1 MSDSHSQ
8 DSRSASSRGV
18 SAPLGVVA
26 LVILLL
32 AGFAVLPRIFKPK
45 DAALV
50 GQVAPDFALD
60 VVANDGALGQTGKI
74 TLSELRGKPV
84 LLDFWASWCS
94 ACRAETP
101 LVNKIAQRY
110 KDRGLVVVG
119 VDTDEPEPQTFPW
132 NAARGLAY
140 PIVFDGANMASTKYG
155 VQSLPTLV
163 LVSRSGNVL
172 AVRVGVTDDAALDA
186 LIKQAL

>member
-1 MSDSHSQ
+1 MA
-8 DSRSASSRGV
+8 DSRNV

-26 LVILLL
+26 LVVLLL
-32 AGFAVLPRIFKPK
+32 AGFAVLPRVFKPR

-50 GQVAPDFALD
+50 GHAAPDFALD
-60 VVANDGALGQTGKI
+60 VVANDGALGQKGKI
-74 TLSELRGKPV
+74 KLSDLRGKPV

-101 LVNKIAQRY
+101 LVDKIAQRY
-110 KDRGLVVVG
+110 KDRGLVVIG

-132 NAARGLAY
+132 KVARGLAY
-140 PIVFDGANMASTKYG
+140 PIVFDGANTAAAQYG
-155 VQSLPTLV
+155 VTGLPTLV
-163 LVSRSGNVL
+163 VVSRAGKVV
-172 AVRVGVTDDAALDA
+172 AVRIGVTDDAELDA

>member
-1 MSDSHSQ
+1 MRERAKEVTSDS
-8 DSRSASSRGV
+8 RNI

-26 LVILLL
+26 LVVLLL
-32 AGFAVLPRIFKPK
+32 AGFAVLPRVFKAR

-50 GQVAPDFALD
+50 GQIAPDFTLD
-60 VVANDGALGQTGKI
+60 VVANDGALGQSGKI
-74 TLSELRGKPV
+74 KLSELQGKPV

-94 ACRAETP
+94 ACRAQTP
-101 LVNKIAQRY
+101 LVDKIAQRY

-132 NAARGLAY
+132 KAARGLAY
-140 PIVFDGANMASTKYG
+140 PIVFDGANAASAQYG
-155 VQSLPTLV
+155 VTSLPTLV
-163 LVSRSGNVL
+163 VVSRSGKVL
-172 AVRVGVTDDAALDA
+172 AVRVGVTDDGELDA

>member
-1 MSDSHSQ
+1 M
-8 DSRSASSRGV
+8 

-50 GQVAPDFALD
+50 GHVAPDFTLD
-60 VVANDGALGQTGKI
+60 VVANEGALGQTGKI

-94 ACRAETP
+94 ACRTETP
-101 LVNKIAQRY
+101 LINKLAQRY
-110 KDRGLVVVG
+110 KERGLVVVG

-132 NAARGLAY
+132 KVARGLAY
-140 PIVFDGANMASTKYG
+140 TIVFDGGNAASAQYG
-155 VQSLPTLV
+155 VTSLPTLI
-163 LVSRSGNVL
+163 LVSRSGTVL
-172 AVRVGVTDDAALDA
+172 AVRIGVTDDAELDA
-186 LIKQAL
+186 LVKQAL